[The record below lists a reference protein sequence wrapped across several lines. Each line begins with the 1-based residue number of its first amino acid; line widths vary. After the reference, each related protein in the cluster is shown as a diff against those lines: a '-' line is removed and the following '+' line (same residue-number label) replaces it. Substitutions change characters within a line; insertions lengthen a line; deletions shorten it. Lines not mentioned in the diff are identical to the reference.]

1 MCDPAISNTLVLSIS
16 LLMNIL
22 YTITRYWPAIGGA
35 ETHVR
40 QVASALASRHTV
52 QIAAHTNRQQVDP
65 IRISTIDALQ
75 SDVYSDGATHIQ
87 LLGVTSTERM
97 WIRPAVRLYQYPR
110 TKKLGYWLYASVFAK
125 KLSQLVRERQID
137 LIHNVLVG
145 TEYLSHVS
153 CQVARHHGIPFV
165 ITPLVHE
172 GLWGDSDFFLQ
183 VYRQADAV
191 IALLNEERR
200 FYLESGI
207 PSKNI
212 HVIGVSPVLTENY
225 DASFFKKR
233 GIKGKTVLFVGR
245 QIQSKGYY
253 ELLSS
258 AAQTWARHPDVHFI
272 FVGPNEE
279 ANSVFTQFNDPRI
292 INLGRVS
299 DEEKTSALAACDI
312 FCLPS
317 NSEIM
322 PTVILEAWHFGKPVI
337 GGSIA
342 TLQELIQNGENGL
355 IVRQDPQDISSAIIN
370 LLDDPVRS
378 QQMGMSGRQKVQ
390 QYYGIEQVSTQL
402 EAVYHDLTGKG

>member
-1 MCDPAISNTLVLSIS
+1 
-16 LLMNIL
+16 MNIL

-52 QIAAHTNRQQVDP
+52 RIAAHTNRQQVDP

-75 SDVYSDGATHIQ
+75 SVYADGATHVQ
-87 LLGVTSTERM
+87 LLGGTLTERI
-97 WIRPAVRLYQYPR
+97 WLRPSIRLYQYSI
-110 TKKLGYWLYASVFAK
+110 TKKLGYKLYASVFAR
-125 KLSQLVRERQID
+125 KLSQLVREHHID

-153 CQVARHHGIPFV
+153 CQVARRHGIPFV

-172 GLWGDSDFFLQ
+172 GLWGDSEFFLQ

-191 IALLNEERR
+191 VALLNVERR
-200 FYLESGI
+200 IYLESGI
-207 PSKNI
+207 PYKNVHI
-212 HVIGVSPVLTENY
+212 VGVSPVLTENY
-225 DASFFKKR
+225 TLSFFIKR

-245 QIQSKGYY
+245 QIQSKGYH
-253 ELLSS
+253 ELLAS
-258 AAQTWARHPDVHFI
+258 AAQVWTRYPDVHFI
-272 FVGPNEE
+272 FIGPNEE
-279 ANSVFTQFNDPRI
+279 AANVFAQFHDARI
-292 INLGRVS
+292 VNLGHVS

-322 PTVILEAWHFGKPVI
+322 PTVILEAWSFGKPVI
-337 GGSIA
+337 AGNIA
-342 TLQELIQNGENGL
+342 TLRELIQDGEDGL
-355 IVRQDPQDISSAIIN
+355 IVNQDSADISSAIIS

-378 QQMGMSGRQKVQ
+378 QQMGTAGRQKVQ
-390 QYYGIEQVSTQL
+390 QCYGIEQVSAQL
-402 EAVYHDLTGKG
+402 EGMYHNLTGKG